1 MCVRRFIRAAGISE
15 CSAAAALSGIVSA
28 MADLPLVDV
37 ATGLDGRHGACRR
50 HRFFSPSSQR
60 LLLAVCERSAACL
73 RAAVYRAGGQL
84 RDRAARGPVARG
96 GRAGRGGAR
105 VCGSEGRLRGNVVA
119 VQSECVDASACVDT
133 QDAFEGVRAWVEELA
148 GAEEQL

>member
-1 MCVRRFIRAAGISE
+1 VCVRRFIRAAGISE

-60 LLLAVCERSAACL
+60 LLLAVSGALL
-73 RAAVYRAGGQL
+73 RA
-84 RDRAARGPVARG
+84 
-96 GRAGRGGAR
+96 
-105 VCGSEGRLRGNVVA
+105 CGRLCTVQVA
-119 VQSECVDASACVDT
+119 SFAIGRLGD
-133 QDAFEGVRAWVEELA
+133 L
-148 GAEEQL
+148 